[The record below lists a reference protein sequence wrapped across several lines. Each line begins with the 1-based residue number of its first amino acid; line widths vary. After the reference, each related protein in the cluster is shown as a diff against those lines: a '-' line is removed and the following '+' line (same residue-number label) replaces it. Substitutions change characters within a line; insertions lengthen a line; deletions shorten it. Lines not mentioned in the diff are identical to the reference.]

1 MYGNNSLLKTI
12 PFSGQVSAINGV
24 MDSTLSDTQLNKEL
38 FNACRNG
45 DVLKVKKLINSS
57 NVNIRDT
64 SGRKSTPLHFA
75 SGFGRKDIVEYL
87 LHLNANVSAK
97 DEGGLQPLHNAC
109 SFGQFCTFCQTF
121 YSLPNILTV
130 LIFYPLIDLSLIE
143 F

>member
-1 MYGNNSLLKTI
+1 MFGTNSSLKSI
-12 PFSGQVSAINGV
+12 PFSGQMSAINN
-24 MDSTLSDTQLNKEL
+24 SSRLSETQLNKEL

-45 DVLKVKKLINSS
+45 DVLKVKKLINCS

-97 DEGGLQPLHNAC
+97 DDGGLQPLHNAC
-109 SFGQFCTFCQTF
+109 SFG
-121 YSLPNILTV
+121 
-130 LIFYPLIDLSLIE
+130 
-143 F
+143 

>member
-1 MYGNNSLLKTI
+1 MFGTNSSLKSM
-12 PFSGQVSAINGV
+12 PFSGQISGMSGL
-24 MDSTLSDTQLNKEL
+24 MDSSLSDTQLNKEL

-45 DVLKVKKLINSS
+45 DVIKVKKLINSS

-97 DEGGLQPLHNAC
+97 DDGGLQPLHNAC
-109 SFGQFCTFCQTF
+109 SFGQFYLKYCFK
-121 YSLPNILTV
+121 
-130 LIFYPLIDLSLIE
+130 
-143 F
+143 